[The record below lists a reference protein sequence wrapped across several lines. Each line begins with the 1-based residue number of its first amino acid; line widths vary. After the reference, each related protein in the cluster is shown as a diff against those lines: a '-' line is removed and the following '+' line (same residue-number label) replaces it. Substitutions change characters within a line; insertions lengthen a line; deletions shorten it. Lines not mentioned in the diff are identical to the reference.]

1 MISALRTAATG
12 MYAQE
17 LSVEVISNNL
27 ANVNTTG
34 FKKSKIEFQ
43 DLLYQ
48 TIQSSGAEDD
58 VSNATN
64 TEIQVGQGTRPVA
77 IIKQFS
83 QGDMNPTGNSL
94 DLAIE
99 GNGFFQIL
107 NSDGELIFSRD
118 GTFKLSAEGQIV
130 TSDGLLLQP
139 NLNLPQDTEQV
150 HISTD
155 GNVSVKTTGSND
167 PEVIG
172 QIELAKFV
180 NPAGLSSLGR
190 NLYAQTIASGE
201 PQFGTPDSEGFGSI
215 LQGYL
220 ELSNVDVVEEMVN
233 LIVAQRAYE
242 INSKAIKT
250 SEEML
255 SMANNLSR

>member
-27 ANVNTTG
+27 ANINTTG
-34 FKKSKIEFQ
+34 FKRSKVEFQ

-48 TIQSSGAEDD
+48 TIESAGTEND

-64 TEIQVGQGTRPVA
+64 ADIQVGHGTKPVA
-77 IIKQFS
+77 VLKLFS
-83 QGDMNPTGNSL
+83 QGDVNPTNNPL
-94 DLAIE
+94 DLAID

-107 NSDGELIFSRD
+107 SPDGNILFTRD
-118 GTFKLSAEGQIV
+118 GTFKLSADGQIV
-130 TSDGLLLQP
+130 TSDGLPLQP
-139 NLNLPQDTEQV
+139 SLSIPADTEQI
-150 HISTD
+150 HISTE
-155 GNVSVKTTGSND
+155 GIISVLTVGSD
-167 PEVIG
+167 APEEIG
-172 QIELAKFV
+172 QFDLAKFV
-180 NPAGLSSLGR
+180 NPAGLKSLGR
-190 NLYAQTIASGE
+190 NLYAQTVSSGE
-201 PQFGTPDSEGFGSI
+201 PQFGTPDSEGYGR
-215 LQGYL
+215 LMQGYL
-220 ELSNVDVVEEMVN
+220 ELSNVDVVEEMIN

>member
-1 MISALRTAATG
+1 MRSLRRGALNIYKRIISRTI
-12 MYAQE
+12 Y
-17 LSVEVISNNL
+17 
-27 ANVNTTG
+27 
-34 FKKSKIEFQ
+34 
-43 DLLYQ
+43 YH
-48 TIQSSGAEDD
+48 
-58 VSNATN
+58 
-64 TEIQVGQGTRPVA
+64 
-77 IIKQFS
+77 
-83 QGDMNPTGNSL
+83 
-94 DLAIE
+94 
-99 GNGFFQIL
+99 GFFQIL

-233 LIVAQRAYE
+233 LIIAQRAYE